1 MSEHSLH
8 QQSHPVRCE
17 EEFSFEISIEEII
30 ELEQRSL
37 QLIGEEPSWHCVQ
50 LELRPGQQHRWF
62 YVEDNVTGWFISSV
76 VEKELNK
83 VLTFPLAPLVTIAEV
98 FAEEDT
104 VSVTVN
110 TQGKYVE
117 IVSGDYSVGFPF
129 PTQLDALE
137 PYLEETGDTVV
148 VSSVDLAKIGRVAMV
163 TAQSIEEKHLT
174 SAPLPFLQL
183 FAEEGQLIA
192 RRDWGNFGGSVV
204 AVAVPAVGEWRRILQ
219 IFPTPIATELYL
231 QDLAGDCEI
240 SMSVLHH
247 CPNILR
253 IDGPTWGYFVE
264 LQSEKVYQYRRFLA
278 AAALSHGYDTDDEYV
293 EDQNHIL
300 NIFVEEDMVSVFVIP
315 GENCASD
322 YLRAELT
329 VTYDIERTEQI
340 AHEINSWNNSL
351 GEIKVLQ
358 RDKQVIIRYE
368 TPAAQ
373 SDSLVE
379 QLSLLQKTAE
389 DFRNILGVFI

>member
-1 MSEHSLH
+1 MSDHSLR
-8 QQSHPVRCE
+8 QQSHPVQRE
-17 EEFSFEISIEEII
+17 EEFSFEISIEEIT

-62 YVEDNVTGWFISSV
+62 YVENNVTGWFISSV
-76 VEKELNK
+76 IEKELNR
-83 VLTFPLAPLVTIAEV
+83 VLTLPLAPLVSITEV

-110 TQGKYVE
+110 TQGKHVE
-117 IVSGDYSVGFPF
+117 IVGGDYSVSFPF
-129 PTQLDALE
+129 PTQLDPPEL
-137 PYLEETGDTVV
+137 YLEETGDTVI
-148 VSSVDLAKIGRVAMV
+148 VSASDLAKIGRVAMV

-174 SAPLPFLQL
+174 LAPLPFVEM

-192 RRDWGNFGGSVV
+192 RRDWCNFGGGMVS
-204 AVAVPAVGEWRRILQ
+204 VAVPAVGGWGKILQ
-219 IFPTPIATELYL
+219 VFPTPISTEFYL

-253 IDGPTWGYFVE
+253 IDAPTWGYFVE

-293 EDQNHIL
+293 EDQNHLL
-300 NIFVEEDMVSVFVIP
+300 NIFVNEDMVSVFVIP

-329 VTYDIERTEQI
+329 VTYDIERTELI

-358 RDKQVIIRYE
+358 QNKQVIIRYE
-368 TPAAQ
+368 TPASQ

-379 QLSLLQKTAE
+379 QLALLQKTAE